1 MVLISIIPT
10 YKMRYCK
17 LKISFWF
24 TKKHFFKIRKF
35 FEDKMRVRSKFFPHF
50 LEEIEKFKLSLS
62 KQHNKMLKMISE
74 MRKNQKK
81 SVAIKLGKFS
91 RKKIPRNFPNPG
103 NPKDFRN
110 LRNFPGFLGRFL
122 KISRFP
128 GSLKS
133 GKKENFSCN
142 AVTTIVWLDTFTIVS
157 KVRW

>member
-1 MVLISIIPT
+1 MSESREFFFTLARISMVLISIIPT

-24 TKKHFFKIRKF
+24 TKKHFFRIRKF

-50 LEEIEKFKLSLS
+50 LEKIEKFKLSLS

-91 RKKIPRNFPNPG
+91 WKKFPEISRIPGIPRIFG
-103 NPKDFRN
+103 ISGIFRDSWEV
-110 LRNFPGFLGRFL
+110 F
-122 KISRFP
+122 
-128 GSLKS
+128 
-133 GKKENFSCN
+133 
-142 AVTTIVWLDTFTIVS
+142 
-157 KVRW
+157 